1 MSIYESRKPKSSSSD
16 NHISQP
22 RKTSTFKPPVVQA
35 QPVEAEPPM
44 PVYRSIIDDLLT
56 NNPLKQV
63 PGEPASGE
71 RRLSPIQIPSVSAE
85 VQRQEQTEEATQQQ
99 DPCPV
104 CAAREQ
110 SVQEEP
116 RTTAI
121 RELLTGIT
129 VQRQVAAQPG
139 GGPDPECE
147 RLLGEILSFLFGE
160 AAHQMEGEAFQG
172 VDLKRGLI
180 ERHEDLLVDEHE
192 LYTKHLEL
200 DQAHPQYGSWKGH
213 RDQYEGD
220 RRGLAKRL
228 NEWRKN
234 KCGDFIGQGLPE
246 RVRNVIKTAA
256 KWVKQKPPKQPRQ
269 FTALPEAQQ
278 SLASEVLKV
287 LEVLGI
293 SVFLAGVIVA
303 ALIDPEP
310 ATKLALIGLTAVQIP
325 VLLALIKP
333 KSEQI

>member
-1 MSIYESRKPKSSSSD
+1 MSIYESRKPKSSSD
-16 NHISQP
+16 DHISQP
-22 RKTSTFKPPVVQA
+22 PKTATFKPPVVQA

-85 VQRQEQTEEATQQQ
+85 VQRQEQTKEATQQ

-116 RTTAI
+116 RTTTI
-121 RELLTGIT
+121 WELLTNLT

-160 AAHQMEGEAFQG
+160 AAHHVEGEAFQG

-200 DQAHPQYGSWKGH
+200 DQAHPRYGSWKGH
-213 RDQYEGD
+213 VDQYEST
-220 RRGLAKRL
+220 RTGLAKRL
-228 NEWRKN
+228 NEWFNK

-246 RVRNVIKTAA
+246 RVRNVIETAA
-256 KWVKQKPPKQPRQ
+256 KWADQDPPKQPRQ
-269 FTALPEAQQ
+269 FTSLPEAQQ
-278 SLASEVLKV
+278 SLAEQVLKV

-303 ALIDPEP
+303 ALLDPEP